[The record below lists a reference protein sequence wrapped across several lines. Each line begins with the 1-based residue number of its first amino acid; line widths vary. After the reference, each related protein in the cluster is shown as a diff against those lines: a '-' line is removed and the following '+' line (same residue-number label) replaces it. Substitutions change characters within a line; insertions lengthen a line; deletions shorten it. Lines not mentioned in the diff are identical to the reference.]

1 MRNNKDKKTKLDLDR
16 LTLSLNKQTTTKSK
30 RNHIEF
36 KLGALFVYLLMIKI
50 NRKKMKDNPSK
61 LKNKL
66 AKKKICIYMA
76 EHIKEFRMLYLY
88 YVKKK
93 YPQMKKRK
101 KIGLDFYNN
110 IVVKKQRNWEAPF
123 VYKKLTKHCQNIYAI
138 ENIDKK
144 KYRIDKQ
151 TYSATTE
158 EF

>member
-1 MRNNKDKKTKLDLDR
+1 MTNNKDKKTKLDLDR
-16 LTLSLNKQTTTKSK
+16 LTLSLNKSTITKSN
-30 RNHIEF
+30 RNNIEF

-50 NRKKMKDNPSK
+50 NRKKISNNASK

-66 AKKKICIYMA
+66 TKKNICIYMA

-93 YPQMKKRK
+93 YPQMKERK
-101 KIGLDFYNN
+101 KIGLNFYNN
-110 IVVKKQRNWEAPF
+110 IVIQKQRNWEATF

-144 KYRIDKQ
+144 KYIID
-151 TYSATTE
+151 
-158 EF
+158 

>member
-1 MRNNKDKKTKLDLDR
+1 MTNNKDKKTKLDLDK
-16 LTLSLNKQTTTKSK
+16 LTLSLNKSTINKSN
-30 RNHIEF
+30 RNNIEF

-50 NRKKMKDNPSK
+50 NRKKISNNASK

-66 AKKKICIYMA
+66 TKKNICIYMA

-93 YPQMKKRK
+93 YPQMKERK
-101 KIGLDFYNN
+101 KIGLNFYNN
-110 IVVKKQRNWEAPF
+110 IVIQKQRNWEATF

-144 KYRIDKQ
+144 KYIIK
-151 TYSATTE
+151 
-158 EF
+158 

>member
-1 MRNNKDKKTKLDLDR
+1 MKNNKDKKTKLDLDR
-16 LTLSLNKQTTTKSK
+16 LTLSLNKSTITKSN
-30 RNHIEF
+30 RNNIEF

-50 NRKKMKDNPSK
+50 NRKKISNNANK

-66 AKKKICIYMA
+66 TKKNICIYMA

-93 YPQMKKRK
+93 YPQMKERK
-101 KIGLDFYNN
+101 KIGLNFYNN
-110 IVVKKQRNWEAPF
+110 IVIQKQRNWEATF

-144 KYRIDKQ
+144 KYIID
-151 TYSATTE
+151 
-158 EF
+158 

>member
-1 MRNNKDKKTKLDLDR
+1 MTNNKDKKTKLDLEK
-16 LTLSLNKQTTTKSK
+16 LTLSLNNSTTTKSN
-30 RNHIEF
+30 RNNIEF

-50 NRKKMKDNPSK
+50 NKKKLSNITSK

-66 AKKKICIYMA
+66 TKRSICIYMA
-76 EHIKEFRMLYLY
+76 EHIKEFKMLYLY

-110 IVVKKQRNWEAPF
+110 IVTQKKRNWETAY

-144 KYRIDKQ
+144 KYIID
-151 TYSATTE
+151 
-158 EF
+158 